1 MKYLIYI
8 AVAALILWAVVYLV
22 RHIRRQMKGDCGS
35 CGGACGG
42 DCSSCGSACDH
53 RKSRK

>member
-35 CGGACGG
+35 CG
-42 DCSSCGSACDH
+42 H
-53 RKSRK
+53 LRRRLLRLRLRL

>member
-8 AVAALILWAVVYLV
+8 AVAALILWAGVYLV

-42 DCSSCGSACDH
+42 DCSGCGSACDH